1 MAKPATKGGE
11 QMRAALSEPRSRE
24 AVPDPGTE
32 LAGVRAELGAARQEL
47 ETLYAALDHVTSG
60 LMILDAGLHAHY
72 SNPILHQMFKVFS
85 AEQIRHGRPFYG
97 DLLQAA
103 AAASAV
109 NLEDYVA
116 RRLAW
121 VASGDAAATDL
132 NMSDGTVLRCQ
143 LARLPNGG
151 RMLIY
156 SDVTDIVR
164 AAREMEQLATIDG
177 MTGIY
182 NRRHFL
188 ALADREWDR
197 ARRYGRPLSFLM
209 IDIDY
214 FKAINDRFGHEIGDR
229 AILHVA
235 NLAGGCK
242 RTSDVLA
249 RIGGEEFALLLPETE
264 IAQAEA
270 VAERLRC
277 EVAKSPLAEVS
288 HSATVSI
295 GVAAAD
301 DDMQGLSDLMKKADQ
316 ALYAA
321 KRNGRNRVMSSLA
334 VAAAP
339 ALAGFDD
346 VEGLAAKD
354 ASREPA

>member
-1 MAKPATKGGE
+1 
-11 QMRAALSEPRSRE
+11 MRDREHIGAAPSEPCSND
-24 AVPDPGTE
+24 AVLDPGTN
-32 LAGVRAELGAARQEL
+32 LAGVRHELAAARQEL
-47 ETLYAALDHVTSG
+47 ETLYAALDHVNSG
-60 LMILDAGLHAHY
+60 IMILDAGLHAHY
-72 SNPILHQMFKVFS
+72 SNPVLHKLFKVFS
-85 AEQIRHGRPFYG
+85 AEQIRNDRPYYG

-109 NLEDYVA
+109 DLEDYVA

-164 AAREMEQLATIDG
+164 AAQEMERLATIDG

-188 ALADREWDR
+188 TLADREWDR

-229 AILHVA
+229 AIVHVA
-235 NLAGGCK
+235 HLAGGCK
-242 RTSDVLA
+242 RSSDVLA

-277 EVAKSPLAEVS
+277 EVAQSPLADVA

-295 GVAAAD
+295 GVATAD
-301 DDMQGLSDLMKKADQ
+301 DDMAGISDLMKKADQ

-321 KRNGRNRVMSSLA
+321 KRNGRNRVMTGIA
-334 VAAAP
+334 VTEAP
-339 ALAGFDD
+339 ALAGIDDD
-346 VEGLAAKD
+346 VALAGD
-354 ASREPA
+354 EASRETGLEVVN

>member
-1 MAKPATKGGE
+1 M
-11 QMRAALSEPRSRE
+11 
-24 AVPDPGTE
+24 
-32 LAGVRAELGAARQEL
+32 RAELGAARQEL
-47 ETLYAALDHVTSG
+47 ETLYAALDHVNSG
-60 LMILDAGLHAHY
+60 IMILDAGLHAHY
-72 SNPILHQMFKVFS
+72 SNPILHRMFKVFS

-156 SDVTDIVR
+156 SDVTGIVR

-229 AILHVA
+229 AIVHVA

-264 IAQAEA
+264 LAQAEA

-301 DDMQGLSDLMKKADQ
+301 DDMRGLSDLMKKADQ

-334 VAAAP
+334 EAAAP
-339 ALAGFDD
+339 PLAGCDD
-346 VEGLAAKD
+346 VEGLAAATD

>member
-1 MAKPATKGGE
+1 
-11 QMRAALSEPRSRE
+11 
-24 AVPDPGTE
+24 V
-32 LAGVRAELGAARQEL
+32 
-47 ETLYAALDHVTSG
+47 
-60 LMILDAGLHAHY
+60 
-72 SNPILHQMFKVFS
+72 
-85 AEQIRHGRPFYG
+85 IRHQKPYYG
-97 DLLQAA
+97 DLLKAA

-116 RRLAW
+116 QRLAW

-164 AAREMEQLATIDG
+164 AAQEMEQLATIDG

-188 ALADREWDR
+188 TMADREWDR

-229 AILHVA
+229 AIIHVA
-235 NLAGGCK
+235 SLAGGCK
-242 RTSDVLA
+242 RTTDVLA

-264 IAQAEA
+264 IGQAEA
-270 VAERLRC
+270 VAERMRC
-277 EVAKSPLAEVS
+277 EVAKSPVAEVA
-288 HSATVSI
+288 HCATVSI
-295 GVAAAD
+295 GVATAD
-301 DDMQGLSDLMKKADQ
+301 KTMTGISDLMKMADQ

-321 KRNGRNRVMSSLA
+321 KRNGRNRVVS
-334 VAAAP
+334 
-339 ALAGFDD
+339 
-346 VEGLAAKD
+346 GLAAPPLSGTGDGEAAAAD
-354 ASREPA
+354 AACIAPAFEDVT